1 MSNLEFSDLQKTQL
15 DKLSPE
21 CPIDQPSIDRLC
33 HDRLCHEMCDE
44 IPGIVDRLTQDLITF
59 RRQIHANP
67 ELSGQETQTAIAVQ
81 TQLQK
86 AGLQVRS
93 AGRQGLVA
101 HLPGT
106 TIPRLAIRT
115 DLDALPIQEGT
126 EHSFKSQKPGIMHA
140 CGHDIHTTVGV
151 GTALVLAE
159 LLKASSRES
168 SQEATQASLNDSSAL
183 GLSRADLA
191 GIRFI
196 FQSAEEIAQGAYWMV
211 ESGVMQNIAAIYSL
225 HVFPSIPVG
234 KVGIRYGAL
243 TAAADDLTIDILGES
258 GHGARPHEAV
268 DAIFV
273 AAQVITALQSAI
285 ARTQNA
291 LQPIVLTLGQISGG
305 RAPNIIADRVQLSG
319 TVRSFLP
326 DSTTVLR
333 PWIEN
338 LVAHT
343 CAAYGATYHLSYTS
357 AVPSVQNDRALTEI
371 LETSVTQQLGP
382 ESVYPM
388 TEPSL
393 GAEDFAV
400 YLRHA
405 PGSMF
410 RLGVGG
416 INRLNYPLHH
426 PLFDPDERSIRVGV
440 ITMATAAVK
449 YLYSRRHASQIPD

>member
-1 MSNLEFSDLQKTQL
+1 MSDLE
-15 DKLSPE
+15 LSCDRICDRIPE
-21 CPIDQPSIDRLC
+21 IADRLSQ
-33 HDRLCHEMCDE
+33 RL
-44 IPGIVDRLTQDLITF
+44 IAF
-59 RRQIHANP
+59 RRQLHANP
-67 ELSGQETQTAIAVQ
+67 ELSGKETQTAIAVQ
-81 TQLQK
+81 SLLQES
-86 AGLQVRS
+86 GLEVTS
-93 AGRQGLVA
+93 AGRQGLLA
-101 HLPGT
+101 HFAGG
-106 TIPRLAIRT
+106 RSASLALRT
-115 DLDALPIQEGT
+115 DMDALPIQEGT
-126 EHSFKSQKPGIMHA
+126 DLGFKSQNPGIMHA

-159 LLKASSRES
+159 LAAEMGTDTELQK
-168 SQEATQASLNDSSAL
+168 
-183 GLSRADLA
+183 
-191 GIRFI
+191 IRFI
-196 FQSAEEIAQGAYWMV
+196 FQSAEEIAQGANWMV
-211 ESGVMQNIAAIYSL
+211 EDGAMQGIEAILSL

-234 KVGIRYGAL
+234 QVGIRHGAL
-243 TAAADDLTIDILGES
+243 TAAADDLTIEILGES

-305 RAPNIIADRVQLSG
+305 RAPNVIADRVKLSG

-326 DSTTVLR
+326 DSTLVLG

-338 LVAHT
+338 LVSHT
-343 CAAYGATYHLSYTS
+343 CAAYGATCQITYKS
-357 AVPSVQNDRALTEI
+357 AVPSVQNDRTLTKL
-371 LETSVTQQLGP
+371 LETSVIQQLGAEAVFP
-382 ESVYPM
+382 IVD
-388 TEPSL
+388 PSL

-416 INRLNYPLHH
+416 VNRLNYPLHH

-440 ITMATAAVK
+440 ITMATAAVR
-449 YLYSRRHASQIPD
+449 YFYSAQQSTASIL